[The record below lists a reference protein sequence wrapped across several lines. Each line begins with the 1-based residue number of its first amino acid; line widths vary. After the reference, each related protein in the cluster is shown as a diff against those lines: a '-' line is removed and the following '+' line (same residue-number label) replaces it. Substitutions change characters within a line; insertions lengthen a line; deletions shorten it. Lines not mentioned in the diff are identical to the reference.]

1 MRKNKEETILVAAR
15 IPKSLDDA
23 VIKFIDKSN
32 FGVKDRT
39 HAIIIALTKLV
50 KGK

>member
-1 MRKNKEETILVAAR
+1 MAKNKEETVLIAAR
-15 IPKSLDDA
+15 IPKSLDDDVA
-23 VIKFIDKSN
+23 KLIDKQAPAI
-32 FGVKDRT
+32 KDRT